1 MKNIQYYLGAVVL
14 ILVTGCQYEF
24 PDDTTQQP
32 GAGEADFTKVIAVGN
47 SLTAGYMD
55 GALYNRG
62 QENSFIV
69 ILAEQMKAVGGG
81 EFNLPNINSENGLY
95 SLSPS
100 GSPLGRLVLTTNPNT
115 GSVSPAP
122 IGPGDLPSP
131 FAGDKAALN
140 NFGVP
145 CVTIGMALIP
155 EIGIPNHDW
164 FNPLYARIASNPGTS
179 TLIGD
184 AAAALANGG
193 TFFSFWLGNNDVY
206 GYALSGAANPAALT
220 SNENFQM
227 QLNAALGAI
236 LSANPTAKGIIM
248 NIPSVDLL
256 PHFNLINPLAIS
268 LPAAVR
274 PELGAGIAQLNAAI
288 NGWNAGVNAN
298 PQLPEPVKASLIRP
312 LLSDNFDAYPLL
324 ILDPSLS
331 DAAVPLPTGGTFTIP
346 KIRNL
351 IQDDEVKLPLT
362 AQTALGEGVGISP
375 LSPLNEA
382 QYDALYLTKAE
393 QEEIRTKINTFN
405 GYIAAAAQAQ
415 PERLLLIDVN
425 EFLTQVSQGLVSFGN
440 IGLTA
445 SIVPPTGAFS
455 VDGIH
460 PNGRAHAFIANLII
474 EKINEKW
481 GATLPKTNP
490 NAFPGNDLPR

>member
-1 MKNIQYYLGAVVL
+1 MKNIPYYLIAAIVVL
-14 ILVTGCQYEF
+14 MFGCQYEF
-24 PDDTTQQP
+24 PEDLDEQP
-32 GAGEADFTKVIAVGN
+32 TAGEADFTKLVAVGN
-47 SLTAGYMD
+47 SITAGYMD

-62 QENSFIV
+62 QKNAFVS

-81 EFNLPNINSENGLY
+81 EFNIPHINSENGFY
-95 SLSPS
+95 SLSPN
-100 GSPLGRLVLTTNPNT
+100 GTPLGRLVLTTDANT
-115 GSVSPAP
+115 GSISPAP

-131 FAGDKAALN
+131 FTGDKASIN

-145 CVTIGMALIP
+145 GVTLGTALIP
-155 EIGIPNHDW
+155 ELGIPNHPL
-164 FNPLYARIASNPGTS
+164 FNPLYGRFASDPGTS

-184 AAAALANGG
+184 AAAALADGG

-206 GYALSGAANPAALT
+206 GYALGGAANPAVLT

-227 QLNAALGAI
+227 QLNAALGT
-236 LSANPTAKGIIM
+236 LLNANANAKGIIM

-256 PHFNLINPLAIS
+256 PHFNMIDPLAIT
-268 LPAAVR
+268 LPAAIR
-274 PELGAGIAQLNAAI
+274 PELGMGITQINAAI

-298 PQLPEPVKASLIRP
+298 PQIPEPVKASLLRP

-346 KIRNL
+346 KIRN
-351 IQDDEVKLPLT
+351 ITQDDEIRLPLT
-362 AQTALGEGVGISP
+362 AQTPLGQGMGVSP

-382 QYDALYLTKAE
+382 QFDAFYLTKAE

-425 EFLTQVSQGLVSFGN
+425 EFLTQVSQGMVSFEN
-440 IGLTA
+440 IGLAA

-474 EKINEKW
+474 EKINDKW
-481 GATLPKTNP
+481 EATLPKTNP

>member
-1 MKNIQYYLGAVVL
+1 MKNITYHFIAVIVVL
-14 ILVTGCQYEF
+14 MFGCQYEF
-24 PDDTTQQP
+24 PEDLNEQP
-32 GAGEADFTKVIAVGN
+32 SAGEADFTKVVAVGN

-55 GALYNRG
+55 GALYNRS
-62 QENSFIV
+62 QENAFIV
-69 ILAEQMKAVGGG
+69 ILAEQMKAAGGG
-81 EFNLPNINSENGLY
+81 DFNIPHINSENGLY
-95 SLSPS
+95 SLSPN
-100 GSPLGRLVLTTNPNT
+100 GTPLGRLVLTTDPNT

-122 IGPGDLPSP
+122 IGPGDLPTP
-131 FAGDKAALN
+131 FTGDKTALN

-145 CVTIGMALIP
+145 GVTLGMALIP
-155 EIGIPNHDW
+155 EIAVPNHDL

-206 GYALSGAANPAALT
+206 GYALGGAANPAALT
-220 SNENFQM
+220 PNENFQM
-227 QLNAALGAI
+227 QLNTALGA
-236 LSANPTAKGIIM
+236 LLNANANAKGIIM

-256 PHFNLINPLAIS
+256 PHFNMINPLAIS
-268 LPAAVR
+268 LPAAIR
-274 PELGAGIAQLNAAI
+274 PELGMGIAQINAAI
-288 NGWNAGVNAN
+288 SGWNAGVQAN
-298 PQLPEPVKASLIRP
+298 PQIPEPVKATLIRP
-312 LLSDNFDAYPLL
+312 LLSADFDAYPLL

-331 DAAVPLPTGGTFTIP
+331 DAAVPLPTGGTFSIP
-346 KIRNL
+346 KIRN
-351 IQDDEVKLPLT
+351 ITQEDEIKLPLT
-362 AQTALGEGVGISP
+362 AQLALGQGMGISP

-382 QYDALYLTKAE
+382 QFDAFYLTKAE
-393 QEEIRTKINTFN
+393 QEEIRTKTNTFN

-425 EFLTQVSQGLVSFGN
+425 EFLTQVSQGMVSFGN
-440 IGLTA
+440 VGLTA

-460 PNGRAHAFIANLII
+460 PNGRAHAFLANLII
-474 EKINEKW
+474 DKINEKW
-481 GATLPKTNP
+481 EASLSKTNP